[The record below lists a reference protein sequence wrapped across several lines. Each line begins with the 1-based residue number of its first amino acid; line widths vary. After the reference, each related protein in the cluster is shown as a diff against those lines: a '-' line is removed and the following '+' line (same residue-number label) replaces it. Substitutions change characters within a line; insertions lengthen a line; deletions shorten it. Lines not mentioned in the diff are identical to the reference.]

1 MIDIRPASEYQQKSL
16 AASRNVPYESINF
29 PKLETLMATS
39 MSSVNESDPT
49 ALLAYLLVQPANRK
63 LAKVIIGNNNNN
75 NDDPHS
81 QQAVVELANYLV
93 RKHKLARVCIL
104 HNGVESLRDTR
115 FFQQSI

>member
-49 ALLAYLLVQPANRK
+49 ALLAYLLVQPGNRK
-63 LAKVIIGNNNNN
+63 LVKVIIGNDDEPNN
-75 NDDPHS
+75 
-81 QQAVVELANYLV
+81 QQQTVELANYLV